1 MGKKVRIT
9 LDLIRRRVTEGIS
22 SAEEVVFQLWVIQ
35 SKDHEKFY
43 EQTEK
48 YFKNSSSY
56 TPTPSRTD
64 QEWKRLEIR
73 MDQLD
78 RRKTLVLR
86 YGSVAFIAASV
97 LIIFLITIFQNKTT
111 TEVAD
116 NALTPGSEKATLILD
131 NGKEIELSKNEEI
144 NIGKKQHII
153 VIDNTLKYDEA
164 TTKKLTFNTLKV
176 DRGETFSLSLSDG
189 TKVYLNSQTALRY
202 PIAFNGNVRSVE
214 ILEGE
219 AFFDVVED
227 ISKPFQISINNQ
239 IIEVLGTSF
248 NVSAYRD
255 EDYIQTTLVEG
266 KVKVYEAT
274 NPESSQIILPNEQL
288 TFDIQTGLYVK
299 KKVNPI
305 NYTSWVDGIYYFE
318 DTELQEIMKILSRWY
333 NYEVFFSDTSLAET
347 RYGGK
352 IQRMESLNS
361 LISMIERTNDIQ
373 FVIENNTIEIKPL
386 KK

>member
-48 YFKNSSSY
+48 YFKNGSSY

-116 NALTPGSEKATLILD
+116 NALNPGSEKATLILD

-164 TTKKLTFNTLKV
+164 KTKKLTFNTLKV

-288 TFDIQTGLYVK
+288 TFDIQTGSYVK